1 MGMPRRLRG
10 VSPGS
15 RVTLPFRELA
25 PVAGMLGV
33 EMRRQARGQEQGVLA
48 VFGAEGI
55 DGLVEV
61 GEPLHADDFPEQIQ
75 LPVIGFG
82 EMVQDDAGGAV
93 ERAGHKDGV
102 KGRGNGAEDVI
113 RETGRP
119 RQLDLSAEVPEV
131 LGPQENAAPAAPPA
145 CTAAP

>member
-1 MGMPRRLRG
+1 
-10 VSPGS
+10 
-15 RVTLPFRELA
+15 
-25 PVAGMLGV
+25 
-33 EMRRQARGQEQGVLA
+33 MRRQARAQEDGVLA

-61 GEPLHADDFPEQIQ
+61 GEPLHADDLPEQIE

-93 ERAGHKDGV
+93 EGAGHKDGV

-131 LGPQENAAPAAPPA
+131 LGPQEDEHALRRQFVPPA
-145 CTAAP
+145 P